1 MSDSNPSFPSL
12 LPALKKFWK
21 TRSRYKVLYGGRGG
35 GKSYSAAQHLILLA
49 CNYRLKILCIRQY
62 QNNIRESVYTLL
74 KNVIYSFGV
83 EDEFEI
89 LNTSIKHKKTGSEFI
104 FYGIARNFMEIKSM
118 EGVDICYI
126 EEAHSLTKDQFD
138 VINPTIRKEHSEI
151 WLIFNPQNKS
161 DFIWKDFVVKKRKN
175 SAVQKINYDENMY
188 LSKTLIEV
196 IEETKEEDPDL
207 YEHLYLGKPHEGDD
221 RSLFSYNEI
230 EDAMNEDLDGV
241 DKSGVFS
248 YGVDVARYGNDKSC
262 LSKRRGYHIYG
273 LKTYLGYSTMELANA
288 VSSEYSLEVDKK
300 VNAVFVDTIGVGSG
314 VMDRLEEK
322 GYNAIDAN
330 ASMKADSNDTY
341 INKRAEMYFL
351 LRDFI
356 RKGGK
361 VPNDEEL
368 KEELLAIRYFY
379 SKSNGK
385 IQIQSKDEIKE
396 IIGRSPDKADSV
408 ALHFFS
414 EVRIDKSDFANISKQ
429 RFLRGARR

>member
-1 MSDSNPSFPSL
+1 
-12 LPALKKFWK
+12 
-21 TRSRYKVLYGGRGG
+21 
-35 GKSYSAAQHLILLA
+35 
-49 CNYRLKILCIRQY
+49 
-62 QNNIRESVYTLL
+62 
-74 KNVIYSFGV
+74 
-83 EDEFEI
+83 
-89 LNTSIKHKKTGSEFI
+89 
-104 FYGIARNFMEIKSM
+104 
-118 EGVDICYI
+118 
-126 EEAHSLTKDQFD
+126 
-138 VINPTIRKEHSEI
+138 
-151 WLIFNPQNKS
+151 
-161 DFIWKDFVVKKRKN
+161 
-175 SAVQKINYDENMY
+175 
-188 LSKTLIEV
+188 
-196 IEETKEEDPDL
+196 
-207 YEHLYLGKPHEGDD
+207 
-221 RSLFSYNEI
+221 
-230 EDAMNEDLDGV
+230 
-241 DKSGVFS
+241 
-248 YGVDVARYGNDKSC
+248 
-262 LSKRRGYHIYG
+262 
-273 LKTYLGYSTMELANA
+273 MELANA